1 MTTMRV
7 RSWLAMLAVLMMAAP
22 APGASGAGTA
32 DERELRRLKEELWP
46 RAYREGDVALLDS
59 ILAAEFRLIAP
70 DGSWSDKAKELDEVA
85 HSRWVNRSFRFE
97 IRRLEVFENGT
108 AIVAGRGVVLGPE
121 SDPAGG
127 YQYQS
132 SNVLIR
138 RDGRWQAI
146 ASHVSGYR
154 TLTPAELATEGMP
167 SGTAPPGCAA
177 TAEERARLLALASS
191 GFAVSD
197 DGERQR
203 RALELSDCL
212 GDPDPALRDGVAF
225 GALST
230 WLRAGILDELTRRAL
245 AERLLLQVEADED
258 AAGFRRPFAALALS
272 EVARA
277 DRLAPSLPDALRRRI
292 VEAAAR
298 FLATTRDR
306 RGFDDAQGWRHAVAH
321 GADLVLQLGLHPAT
335 TAGEAGRLCEALAT
349 QIAPEGVAWVHGE
362 PERLARA
369 VFFIHQRG
377 LVEDAFWD
385 AWFAGVGSPAP
396 QATWAAS
403 FTSAA
408 GLARRHDALA
418 FLHALA
424 FAARANPG
432 PASDRLAALAHREL
446 VRVQGG

>member
-1 MTTMRV
+1 MRI

-32 DERELRRLKEELWP
+32 
-46 RAYREGDVALLDS
+46 
-59 ILAAEFRLIAP
+59 
-70 DGSWSDKAKELDEVA
+70 
-85 HSRWVNRSFRFE
+85 
-97 IRRLEVFENGT
+97 
-108 AIVAGRGVVLGPE
+108 
-121 SDPAGG
+121 
-127 YQYQS
+127 
-132 SNVLIR
+132 
-138 RDGRWQAI
+138 
-146 ASHVSGYR
+146 
-154 TLTPAELATEGMP
+154 
-167 SGTAPPGCAA
+167 PPGCAA
-177 TAEERARLLALASS
+177 TAEERAGLLALAGS

-197 DGERQR
+197 DAERQR

-230 WLRAGILDELTRRAL
+230 WLRAGALDESTRRAL
-245 AERLLLQVEADED
+245 AERLLSQVEADED

-277 DRLAPSLPDALRRRI
+277 DRLAPSLPDALRRRV

-306 RGFDDAQGWRHAVAH
+306 RGFDDVQGWRHAVAH

-369 VFFIHQRG
+369 VYFIHQRG
-377 LVEDAFWD
+377 LVEDAFWS
-385 AWFAGVGSPAP
+385 AWFAAVGSPAP
-396 QATWAAS
+396 QASWAES

-408 GLARRHDALA
+408 GLARRHDVLA

-432 PASDRLAALAHREL
+432 PASDRLAELAHREL